1 MRGIV
6 LTRRGSIGH
15 KVLGVT
21 RRAWAS
27 YWTHRA
33 ARATVGIL
41 HGLDDRALK
50 DIGLD
55 RSEIESVV
63 YGDCGR
69 QDDGPRASFRERRVG
84 MCC

>member
-1 MRGIV
+1 MHP
-6 LTRRGSIGH
+6 TRASAIGH
-15 KVLGVT
+15 KVLDVT
-21 RRAWAS
+21 RRAWTG
-27 YWTHRA
+27 YWRRRA

-41 HGLDDRALK
+41 HTLDDRALK

-69 QDDGPRASFRERRVG
+69 QCESMRACFRERRIG
-84 MCC
+84 LC